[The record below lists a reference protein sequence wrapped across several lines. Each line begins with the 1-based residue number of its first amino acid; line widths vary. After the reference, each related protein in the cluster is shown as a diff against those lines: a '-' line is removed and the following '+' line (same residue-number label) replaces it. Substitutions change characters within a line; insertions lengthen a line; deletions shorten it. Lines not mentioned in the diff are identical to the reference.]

1 MAALEQKLTLFS
13 PSYSSP
19 VSASLTN
26 NGSIAENST
35 CGYVRKDHNINDGG
49 IFSMIF
55 ITLFICLVGFVCN
68 GMVIWLLGF
77 RIKRTPI
84 NTYLLNLSIAD
95 FGVVTSVIAIDAYWL
110 VAKLDYS
117 QYRDPLKS
125 IFRTLFLFMYSNSQF
140 LLTVISIDRCV
151 SVFFPLWYR
160 CHRPPYLSTVVCAAI
175 WILTFLLSPL
185 HAILFLTIQ
194 YFAMNVLLCY
204 PLMAI
209 ATLILFVKVRHKPR
223 NRGRSK
229 SLTVILLS
237 LLFFLIFG
245 IPVNLTTVLTYYYF
259 LYDIDPRNFFSDD
272 PSLSDLCIA
281 VNSSINPVH
290 YFLAGRQKTILRGVS
305 KYSCMS
311 PSLAQFCE
319 DKIFKNVFGVVE
331 TLGQ

>member
-194 YFAMNVLLCY
+194 YCDLWFHLFLLNGLVFTSIMCVST
-204 PLMAI
+204 I
-209 ATLILFVKVRHKPR
+209 TLFIKACLISSQHK
-223 NRGRSK
+223 RGK
-229 SLTVILLS
+229 LLTSILLA
-237 LLFFLIFG
+237 LLFFLLFAFPMNAIQYLSFR
-245 IPVNLTTVLTYYYF
+245 IPYFDNPYLYEYAYICASLNSAVNPVIYF
-259 LYDIDPRNFFSDD
+259 L
-272 PSLSDLCIA
+272 
-281 VNSSINPVH
+281 V
-290 YFLAGRQKTILRGVS
+290 GRQKNTQSRSMKVILE
-305 KYSCMS
+305 K
-311 PSLAQFCE
+311 
-319 DKIFKNVFGVVE
+319 VFTEEEEYREAPDFPVQTQV
-331 TLGQ
+331 